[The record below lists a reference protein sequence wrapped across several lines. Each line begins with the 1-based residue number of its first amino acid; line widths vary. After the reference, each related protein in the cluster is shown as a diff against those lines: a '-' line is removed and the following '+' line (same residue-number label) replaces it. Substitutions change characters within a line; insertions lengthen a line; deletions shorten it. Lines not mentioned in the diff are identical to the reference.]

1 MAENGL
7 DLRTWLTV
15 IGVFALFFGFPAA
28 TIALDLRKKRPEEE
42 ARESTTATSR
52 PAGRIAHAHLEPNP
66 SLTAPDKPARHADL
80 EAGPR

>member
-28 TIALDLRKKRPEEE
+28 TIAFDARKKRRQE
-42 ARESTTATSR
+42 ARASTATDPLPAPA
-52 PAGRIAHAHLEPNP
+52 PAGPTVTTRP
-66 SLTAPDKPARHADL
+66 SVKD
-80 EAGPR
+80 GSPRSGTTELRLDR

>member
-28 TIALDLRKKRPEEE
+28 TIAFDLRK
-42 ARESTTATSR
+42 ARRKQADSAEPSDLVGATARQTSVAGSSR
-52 PAGRIAHAHLEPNP
+52 PRQGLDPWAPNTDVEAHH
-66 SLTAPDKPARHADL
+66 R
-80 EAGPR
+80 

>member
-28 TIALDLRKKRPEEE
+28 AVAFDLRKKRRHE
-42 ARESTTATSR
+42 AQQCTATDPL
-52 PAGRIAHAHLEPNP
+52 PASAPASHPD
-66 SLTAPDKPARHADL
+66 TATADL
-80 EAGPR
+80 RADR